1 LSRPSRKTAL
11 LPLKKQDLT
20 MPYQTVNPFTGQLLK
35 EYPSHTPEQVEQ
47 ALAAADAAFR
57 AADWRGD
64 MERRVAVLAK
74 LSELLVAHTDE
85 IATTMATEMG
95 KLIEQ
100 GRSEVT
106 LCAGIADYYAKNA
119 RTLLQPVPYA
129 SEAGDAWVEHHP
141 IGVLMAVEPW
151 NFPFYQLIR
160 VAAPAIAIG
169 NSILIKHAGIV
180 PGCAALF
187 ERLVLEAGAPKG
199 AVTNLYISS
208 DQVAEL
214 IADDRVQ
221 GAALTGS
228 EKAGAAVAKVA
239 SENLKKSTL
248 ELGGSDV
255 FVVLDDADIAQ
266 AAKVGAAARL
276 ANCGQVC
283 TAAKRFIVQ
292 ASVAEAFLA
301 AFTEQMQN
309 VTMGDPLDPSTTL
322 GPMSSKDAV
331 ETLAKQVEAA
341 VSDGATLLFGG
352 KPVDRPGFFFEPAIL
367 TGISRDNPAYFN
379 EFFGPVA
386 QIYTVASDDEIVTL
400 ANDSHF
406 GLGGSIFSTDIER
419 AKSLASRIETGMVF
433 INTATGTM
441 PELPF
446 GGIKRSG
453 FGRELGDLGIMEFVN
468 KKLVVVAK
476 AAKAIDQGAGG

>member
-1 LSRPSRKTAL
+1 
-11 LPLKKQDLT
+11 
-20 MPYQTVNPFTGQLLK
+20 MPYQTINPFTEQLVK
-35 EYPSHTPEQVEQ
+35 QYPPHTPEQVEK
-47 ALAAADAAFR
+47 ALAAADATFR
-57 AADWRGD
+57 APDWRD
-64 MERRVAVLAK
+64 DIDRRIAVLAK
-74 LSELLVAHTDE
+74 LAELLTANADE

-100 GRSEVT
+100 GRGEVK
-106 LCAGIADYYAKNA
+106 LCAGIASYYAKNA
-119 RTLLQPVPYA
+119 KDLLKPVPYA
-129 SEAGDAWVEHHP
+129 SAAGEAWVEHHP
-141 IGVLMAVEPW
+141 IGVLVAVEPW

-160 VAAPAIAIG
+160 VVAPAMAIG
-169 NSILIKHAGIV
+169 NSVLIKHAGIV
-180 PGCAALF
+180 PACAALF
-187 ERLVLEAGAPKG
+187 EKLVRDAGAPAG

-208 DQVAEL
+208 DQVADL

-228 EKAGAAVAKVA
+228 EKAGAAVAKSA

-255 FVVLDDADIAQ
+255 FVVLDDADVAK

-283 TAAKRFIVQ
+283 TAAKRFIVHK
-292 ASVAEAFLA
+292 AVADAFVA
-301 AFTEQMQN
+301 AFTEQLQG

-331 ETLAKQVEAA
+331 ETLAQQVEDA
-341 VSDGATLLFGG
+341 VGKGATLLFGG
-352 KPVDRPGFFFEPAIL
+352 KPVDRTGYFFEPAIL
-367 TGISRDNPAYFN
+367 TGITRDNPAYFE

-386 QIYTVASDDEIVTL
+386 QVYIVASDDEIVAL

-406 GLGGSIFSTDIER
+406 GLGGSIFAGDIDR
-419 AKSLASRIETGMVF
+419 ARTLASRIETGMVY

-446 GGIKRSG
+446 GGVKRSG

-476 AAKAIDQGAGG
+476 SADAVDQGAGG